1 MKTWDLNLK
10 IESEIILNSFWK
22 KWILLNSFTLD
33 AEVNTITNRWRV
45 KDKILLVEVARS
57 LRVTKPHISES
68 VSFSLS
74 ISSSLPLY
82 FSLLPFNHSLHNLH
96 VPDERVHEADV
107 TFQCFTKC
115 FVIRSLHAFFFKY
128 SLFARFAACFTFC
141 NFYISSFIVS
151 RNHIIDLSN
160 CVLKAVL
167 FILYVHISG
176 YMYHSRNF

>member
-10 IESEIILNSFWK
+10 IESEIILNWK
-22 KWILLNSFTLD
+22 ILLNSSTLD

-45 KDKILLVEVARS
+45 KDKILLVEVACS

-74 ISSSLPLY
+74 ISSLSLY
-82 FSLLPFNHSLHNLH
+82 FSLLLIILCTTYMYQISVYTKRMLRFNVLQNVSLFARCTL
-96 VPDERVHEADV
+96 
-107 TFQCFTKC
+107 
-115 FVIRSLHAFFFKY
+115 FFFKY

-151 RNHIIDLSN
+151 RDVSFIPVIIL
-160 CVLKAVL
+160 
-167 FILYVHISG
+167 
-176 YMYHSRNF
+176 

>member
-22 KWILLNSFTLD
+22 ILFNSSTLD

-45 KDKILLVEVARS
+45 KDKILLVEVACS

-74 ISSSLPLY
+74 ISLLSLY
-82 FSLLPFNHSLHNLH
+82 FSLLLIILCTTYMYQISVYTKQMLRFNVLQNVSLFARCTL
-96 VPDERVHEADV
+96 
-107 TFQCFTKC
+107 
-115 FVIRSLHAFFFKY
+115 FFFKY

-151 RNHIIDLSN
+151 RDVSFIPVIIL
-160 CVLKAVL
+160 
-167 FILYVHISG
+167 
-176 YMYHSRNF
+176 

>member
-22 KWILLNSFTLD
+22 ILFNSSTLD

-45 KDKILLVEVARS
+45 KDKILLVEVACS

-74 ISSSLPLY
+74 ISLLSLY
-82 FSLLPFNHSLHNLH
+82 FSLLLIILCTTYMYQISVYTKRMLRFNVLQNVSLFARCTL
-96 VPDERVHEADV
+96 
-107 TFQCFTKC
+107 
-115 FVIRSLHAFFFKY
+115 FFFKY

-151 RNHIIDLSN
+151 RDVSFIPVIIL
-160 CVLKAVL
+160 
-167 FILYVHISG
+167 
-176 YMYHSRNF
+176 

>member
-22 KWILLNSFTLD
+22 ILFNSSTLD

-45 KDKILLVEVARS
+45 KDKILLVEVACS

-74 ISSSLPLY
+74 ISSLSLY
-82 FSLLPFNHSLHNLH
+82 FSLLLIILCTTYMYQMSVYTRRMLRFNVLQNVSLFARCTL
-96 VPDERVHEADV
+96 
-107 TFQCFTKC
+107 
-115 FVIRSLHAFFFKY
+115 FFFKY

-151 RNHIIDLSN
+151 RDVSFIPVIIL
-160 CVLKAVL
+160 
-167 FILYVHISG
+167 
-176 YMYHSRNF
+176 

>member
-22 KWILLNSFTLD
+22 ILFNSSTLD

-45 KDKILLVEVARS
+45 KDKILLVEVACS

-96 VPDERVHEADV
+96 VPDKRVHEADV

-115 FVIRSLHAFFFKY
+115 FVIRSLHAFFLNIRY
-128 SLFARFAACFTFC
+128 LHASQRALRFA
-141 NFYISSFIVS
+141 IFIYPRLLYREMFHLS
-151 RNHIIDLSN
+151 R
-160 CVLKAVL
+160 
-167 FILYVHISG
+167 
-176 YMYHSRNF
+176 

>member
-22 KWILLNSFTLD
+22 ILFNSSTLD

-45 KDKILLVEVARS
+45 KDKILLVEVACS

-74 ISSSLPLY
+74 ISSLSLY
-82 FSLLPFNHSLHNLH
+82 FSLLLIILCTTYMYQISVYTKRMLRFNVLQNVSLFARCTL
-96 VPDERVHEADV
+96 
-107 TFQCFTKC
+107 
-115 FVIRSLHAFFFKY
+115 FFFKY

-141 NFYISSFIVS
+141 NFYIFSFIVLRDVS
-151 RNHIIDLSN
+151 
-160 CVLKAVL
+160 L
-167 FILYVHISG
+167 F
-176 YMYHSRNF
+176 R

>member
-74 ISSSLPLY
+74 ISSLSLY
-82 FSLLPFNHSLHNLH
+82 FSLLLIILCTTYMYQMSVYTRRMLRFNVLQNVSLFARCTL
-96 VPDERVHEADV
+96 
-107 TFQCFTKC
+107 
-115 FVIRSLHAFFFKY
+115 FFFKY

-151 RNHIIDLSN
+151 RDVSFIPVIIL
-160 CVLKAVL
+160 
-167 FILYVHISG
+167 
-176 YMYHSRNF
+176 

>member
-22 KWILLNSFTLD
+22 ILLNSFTLD

-45 KDKILLVEVARS
+45 KDKILLVEVACS

-74 ISSSLPLY
+74 ISSLSLY
-82 FSLLPFNHSLHNLH
+82 FSLLLIILCTTYMYQISVYTKRMLRFNVLQNVSLFARCTL
-96 VPDERVHEADV
+96 
-107 TFQCFTKC
+107 
-115 FVIRSLHAFFFKY
+115 FFFKY

-151 RNHIIDLSN
+151 RDVSFIPVIIL
-160 CVLKAVL
+160 
-167 FILYVHISG
+167 
-176 YMYHSRNF
+176 

>member
-10 IESEIILNSFWK
+10 IESEIILNWK
-22 KWILLNSFTLD
+22 ILLNSSTLD

-45 KDKILLVEVARS
+45 KDKILLVEVACS

-74 ISSSLPLY
+74 ISSLPLH

-151 RNHIIDLSN
+151 RDVS
-160 CVLKAVL
+160 L
-167 FILYVHISG
+167 F
-176 YMYHSRNF
+176 R

>member
-22 KWILLNSFTLD
+22 ILLNSSTLD

-45 KDKILLVEVARS
+45 KDKILLVEVACS

-74 ISSSLPLY
+74 ISSLSLY
-82 FSLLPFNHSLHNLH
+82 FSLLLIILCTTYMYQISVYTKRMLRFNVLQNVSLFARCTL
-96 VPDERVHEADV
+96 
-107 TFQCFTKC
+107 
-115 FVIRSLHAFFFKY
+115 FFFKY

-151 RNHIIDLSN
+151 RDVSFIPVIIL
-160 CVLKAVL
+160 
-167 FILYVHISG
+167 
-176 YMYHSRNF
+176 

>member
-45 KDKILLVEVARS
+45 KDKILLVEVACS

-74 ISSSLPLY
+74 ISSLSLY
-82 FSLLPFNHSLHNLH
+82 FSLLLIILCTTYMYQISVYTKRMLRFNVLQNVSLFARCTL
-96 VPDERVHEADV
+96 
-107 TFQCFTKC
+107 
-115 FVIRSLHAFFFKY
+115 FFFKY

-151 RNHIIDLSN
+151 RDVSFIPVIIL
-160 CVLKAVL
+160 
-167 FILYVHISG
+167 
-176 YMYHSRNF
+176 

>member
-22 KWILLNSFTLD
+22 ILLNSFTLD

-45 KDKILLVEVARS
+45 KDKILLVEVACS

-74 ISSSLPLY
+74 ISLLSLY
-82 FSLLPFNHSLHNLH
+82 FSLLLIILCTTYMYQISVYTKRMLRFNVLQNVSLFARCTL
-96 VPDERVHEADV
+96 
-107 TFQCFTKC
+107 
-115 FVIRSLHAFFFKY
+115 FFFKY

-151 RNHIIDLSN
+151 RGVSFIPVIIL
-160 CVLKAVL
+160 
-167 FILYVHISG
+167 
-176 YMYHSRNF
+176 

>member
-45 KDKILLVEVARS
+45 KDKILLVEVACS

-74 ISSSLPLY
+74 ISSLSLY
-82 FSLLPFNHSLHNLH
+82 FSLLLIILCTTYMYQISVYTKRMLRFNVLQNVSLFARCTL
-96 VPDERVHEADV
+96 
-107 TFQCFTKC
+107 
-115 FVIRSLHAFFFKY
+115 FFFKY

>member
-22 KWILLNSFTLD
+22 ILFNSSTLD

-45 KDKILLVEVARS
+45 KDKILLVEVACS

-74 ISSSLPLY
+74 ISSLSLY
-82 FSLLPFNHSLHNLH
+82 FSLLLIILCTTYMYQISVYTKRMLRFNVLQNVSLFARCTL
-96 VPDERVHEADV
+96 
-107 TFQCFTKC
+107 
-115 FVIRSLHAFFFKY
+115 FFFKY

-151 RNHIIDLSN
+151 RDVSFIPVIIL
-160 CVLKAVL
+160 
-167 FILYVHISG
+167 
-176 YMYHSRNF
+176 

>member
-74 ISSSLPLY
+74 ISSLSLY
-82 FSLLPFNHSLHNLH
+82 FSLLLIILCTTYMYQISVYTKRMLRFNVLQNVSLFA
-96 VPDERVHEADV
+96 RC
-107 TFQCFTKC
+107 TF
-115 FVIRSLHAFFFKY
+115 FFFKY

-151 RNHIIDLSN
+151 RDVSFIPVIIL
-160 CVLKAVL
+160 
-167 FILYVHISG
+167 
-176 YMYHSRNF
+176 

>member
-22 KWILLNSFTLD
+22 ILFNSSTLD

-45 KDKILLVEVARS
+45 KDKILLVEVACS

-74 ISSSLPLY
+74 ISSLSLY
-82 FSLLPFNHSLHNLH
+82 FSLLLIILCTTYMYQISVYTKRMLRFNVLQNVSLFARCTL
-96 VPDERVHEADV
+96 
-107 TFQCFTKC
+107 
-115 FVIRSLHAFFFKY
+115 FFFKY

-141 NFYISSFIVS
+141 NFYISLFIVS
-151 RNHIIDLSN
+151 RDVS
-160 CVLKAVL
+160 L
-167 FILYVHISG
+167 F
-176 YMYHSRNF
+176 R

>member
-1 MKTWDLNLK
+1 M
-10 IESEIILNSFWK
+10 
-22 KWILLNSFTLD
+22 
-33 AEVNTITNRWRV
+33 
-45 KDKILLVEVARS
+45 LVEVACS

-74 ISSSLPLY
+74 ISSLSLY
-82 FSLLPFNHSLHNLH
+82 FSLLLIILCTTYMYQISVYTKRMLRFNVLQNVSLFARCTL
-96 VPDERVHEADV
+96 
-107 TFQCFTKC
+107 
-115 FVIRSLHAFFFKY
+115 FFFKY

-176 YMYHSRNF
+176 YMYHWRNF

>member
-22 KWILLNSFTLD
+22 ILFNSSTLD

-45 KDKILLVEVARS
+45 KDKILLVEVACS

-74 ISSSLPLY
+74 ISSLSLY
-82 FSLLPFNHSLHNLH
+82 FSLLLIILCTTYMYQISVYTKQMLRFNVLQNVSLFARCTL
-96 VPDERVHEADV
+96 
-107 TFQCFTKC
+107 
-115 FVIRSLHAFFFKY
+115 FFFKY

-151 RNHIIDLSN
+151 RDVSFIPVIIL
-160 CVLKAVL
+160 
-167 FILYVHISG
+167 
-176 YMYHSRNF
+176 

>member
-22 KWILLNSFTLD
+22 ILLNSFTLD

-45 KDKILLVEVARS
+45 KDKILLVEVACS

-74 ISSSLPLY
+74 ISLLSLY
-82 FSLLPFNHSLHNLH
+82 FSLLLIILCTTYMYQISVYTKRMLRFNVLQNVSLFARCTL
-96 VPDERVHEADV
+96 
-107 TFQCFTKC
+107 
-115 FVIRSLHAFFFKY
+115 FFFKY

-151 RNHIIDLSN
+151 RDVSFIPVIIL
-160 CVLKAVL
+160 
-167 FILYVHISG
+167 
-176 YMYHSRNF
+176 

>member
-22 KWILLNSFTLD
+22 ILFNSSTLD

-45 KDKILLVEVARS
+45 KDKILLVEVACS

-74 ISSSLPLY
+74 ISSLSLY
-82 FSLLPFNHSLHNLH
+82 FSLLLIILCTTYMYQISVYTKRMLRFNVLQNVSLFARCTL
-96 VPDERVHEADV
+96 
-107 TFQCFTKC
+107 
-115 FVIRSLHAFFFKY
+115 FFFKY

-151 RNHIIDLSN
+151 RGVSFIPVIIL
-160 CVLKAVL
+160 
-167 FILYVHISG
+167 
-176 YMYHSRNF
+176 

>member
-22 KWILLNSFTLD
+22 ILFNSSTLD

-45 KDKILLVEVARS
+45 KDKILLVEVACS

-74 ISSSLPLY
+74 ISSLSLY
-82 FSLLPFNHSLHNLH
+82 FSLLLIILCTTYMYQISVYTKRMLRFNVLQNVSLFARCTL
-96 VPDERVHEADV
+96 
-107 TFQCFTKC
+107 
-115 FVIRSLHAFFFKY
+115 FFFKY

-167 FILYVHISG
+167 FILYTHISG
-176 YMYHSRNF
+176 YMYHWRNF

>member
-22 KWILLNSFTLD
+22 ILLNSFTLD

-45 KDKILLVEVARS
+45 KDKILLVEVACS

-74 ISSSLPLY
+74 ISLLSLY
-82 FSLLPFNHSLHNLH
+82 FSLLLIILCTTYMYQISVYTKQMLRFNVLQNVSLFARCTL
-96 VPDERVHEADV
+96 
-107 TFQCFTKC
+107 
-115 FVIRSLHAFFFKY
+115 FFFKY

-151 RNHIIDLSN
+151 RDVSFIPVIIL
-160 CVLKAVL
+160 
-167 FILYVHISG
+167 
-176 YMYHSRNF
+176 

>member
-45 KDKILLVEVARS
+45 KDKILLVEVACS

-74 ISSSLPLY
+74 ISSLSLY
-82 FSLLPFNHSLHNLH
+82 FSLLLIILCTTYMYQISVYTKRMLRFNVLQNVSLFARCTL
-96 VPDERVHEADV
+96 
-107 TFQCFTKC
+107 
-115 FVIRSLHAFFFKY
+115 FFFKY

-176 YMYHSRNF
+176 YMYHWRNF

>member
-22 KWILLNSFTLD
+22 ILLNSFTLD

-45 KDKILLVEVARS
+45 KDKILLVEVACS

-74 ISSSLPLY
+74 ISSLSLY
-82 FSLLPFNHSLHNLH
+82 FSLLLIILCTTYMYQISVYTKRMLRFNVLQNVSLFARCTL
-96 VPDERVHEADV
+96 
-107 TFQCFTKC
+107 
-115 FVIRSLHAFFFKY
+115 FFFKY

-151 RNHIIDLSN
+151 RDVSFMPVIIL
-160 CVLKAVL
+160 
-167 FILYVHISG
+167 
-176 YMYHSRNF
+176 

>member
-22 KWILLNSFTLD
+22 ILFNSSTLD

-74 ISSSLPLY
+74 ISSLSLY
-82 FSLLPFNHSLHNLH
+82 FSLLLIILCTTYMYQISVYTKRMLRFNVLQNVSLFARCTL
-96 VPDERVHEADV
+96 
-107 TFQCFTKC
+107 
-115 FVIRSLHAFFFKY
+115 FFFKY

-151 RNHIIDLSN
+151 RDVSFIPVIIL
-160 CVLKAVL
+160 
-167 FILYVHISG
+167 
-176 YMYHSRNF
+176 